1 MPDSSNAATDKNRVL
16 QFKSPFGADVVATQV
31 SGSER
36 LSQLF
41 HFELSLQ
48 SEKGD
53 LSADKIL
60 GSPVT
65 ILFHAPASSKP
76 RVFHGHV
83 TEFAQVGYGL
93 RMNEYQATVRPWF
106 WFLSR
111 SADCRVYEDQTV
123 EDIFR
128 MVEGA

>member
-1 MPDSSNAATDKNRVL
+1 MPDSSDAATDKNRVL
-16 QFKSPFGADVVATQV
+16 QFKSPFGADVVATHV

-41 HFELSLQ
+41 QFDLSLQ

-65 ILFHAPASSKP
+65 ILFHAPASEQTAGLP
-76 RVFHGHV
+76 WPCHRVRAGRIW
-83 TEFAQVGYGL
+83 AADARIPG
-93 RMNEYQATVRPWF
+93 RRCVRG
-106 WFLSR
+106 SG
-111 SADCRVYEDQTV
+111 S
-123 EDIFR
+123 
-128 MVEGA
+128 